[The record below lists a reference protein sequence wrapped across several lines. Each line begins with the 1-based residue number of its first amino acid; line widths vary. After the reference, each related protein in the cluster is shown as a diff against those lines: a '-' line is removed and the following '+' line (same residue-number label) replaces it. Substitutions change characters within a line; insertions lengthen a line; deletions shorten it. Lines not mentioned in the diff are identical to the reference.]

1 MPIILSW
8 NEIKDRA
15 LRFSQDWQGETRE
28 RAEAATFWN
37 AFFEVFGISRRRLA
51 SFEAPVKKRKDGG
64 RTSTGF
70 IDLFWKGVLIVEHK
84 SFGHDLDRAFEQALE
99 YFPGIPER
107 DLPRFILVSDFAQ
120 FRLFD
125 LESSDEYSFPLLKL
139 HENVRL
145 FGFMLGLQTTN
156 YKEQDPAN
164 IIAAERMGKLHDQ
177 MLASGYH
184 GHALERYL
192 VRLLFCL
199 FSEDTSIFERCQF
212 QDFIELQTREDGSD
226 LASQLDQLFYIL
238 NTPKTARVK
247 NISEALDAF
256 PYVNGALFEER
267 LSPAGFDRKMR
278 DSLLVACGLD
288 WSKISPAIFGA
299 LFQSIMDVKARRNL
313 GAHYTSEKNI
323 LKLIGPLFLDQL
335 RTEFAACKSN
345 RPRLASFHSKI
356 ARIKFLDPACGCGNF
371 LVITYRELRLLEL
384 DVLKMLYAKDLAAG
398 QSSDVELLVQCDV
411 DQFYGIEI
419 EEFPAQIAQVAL
431 WLTDHQMNLACSEAF
446 GQYFRR
452 LPLKKSAKIVH
463 GNALRIEWGDVVEL
477 SRLSYIL
484 GNPPF
489 VGAKYLSDVQ
499 RLDMANTFKGA
510 KNFGLLDYVCAWY
523 QTAARNI
530 EGTKI
535 QCAFVSTNSIS
546 QGEQPGVLWPELWK
560 KGVKIHFAH
569 RTFSWTN
576 EARGKAAVHCII
588 IGFAGFAKALPI
600 IFDYE
605 DIRGD
610 AHATN
615 VGTISPYL
623 VDAPNLVLLGR
634 TSPICNVPLMQS
646 GNKPIDDGNFLFTP
660 EEKAEFIRDEPAAKK
675 WFKRWLGGEEFI
687 NNIERWY
694 LFLGNCLP
702 HELRNMPKTLERID
716 AVKKFRAASKSAPT
730 RAIALMPTQFHTQFV
745 ATEKYIALPQVSSER
760 RNIIPMQFLGPNVL
774 VGDKLRVIDK
784 GTLYHFGVL
793 LSVMHMAWTRTVT
806 GRLKS
811 DYQYSAKIVYNNF
824 PWPKSP
830 SAKQEQSIEEKAQN
844 ILDVRAQFP
853 ASSLADLYDPR
864 TTPIPLTKA
873 HLALDR
879 AVDAAYGFKG
889 KTDAE
894 RVAFLFALYQ
904 TYTSLLPEANSTAT
918 RRKTP

>member
-1 MPIILSW
+1 MPMMLNW

-15 LRFSQDWQGETRE
+15 LRFSQDWHGETRE

-37 AFFEVFGISRRRLA
+37 AFFEVFGITRRRLA
-51 SFEAPVKKRKDGG
+51 SFEAPVKQRKDGG
-64 RTSTGF
+64 RTATGF

-84 SFGHDLDRAFEQALE
+84 SFGRDLDRAFEQALE

-125 LESSDEYSFPLLKL
+125 LESSDEYNFPLLKL

-199 FSEDTSIFERCQF
+199 FSEDTSIFERRQF

-238 NTPKTARVK
+238 NTPKTERVK
-247 NISEALDAF
+247 NIPEALDAF

-278 DSLLVACGLD
+278 ESLLVACGLD

-335 RTEFAACKSN
+335 RAEFAACKSN
-345 RPRLASFHSKI
+345 RPRLANFHSKI
-356 ARIKFLDPACGCGNF
+356 ARLKFLDPACGCGNF

-384 DVLKMLYAKDLAAG
+384 DVLKMLYAKDLASG

-463 GNALRIEWGDVVEL
+463 GNALRVEWGDVVEL

-489 VGAKYLSDVQ
+489 VGHHYQDARQKQDQALVLNEI
-499 RLDMANTFKGA
+499 RAHGV
-510 KNFGLLDYVCAWY
+510 LDYVCNWY
-523 QTAARNI
+523 IKAANI
-530 EGTKI
+530 LIKMKDI
-535 QCAFVSTNSIS
+535 RCAFVSTNSIT
-546 QGEQPGVLWPELWK
+546 QGEQAGLLWSVLLA
-560 KGVKIHFAH
+560 KGIKIQFAH
-569 RTFSWTN
+569 RTFHWAN
-576 EARGKAAVHCII
+576 EASGQAAVHCVIV
-588 IGFAGFAKALPI
+588 GFGLKNI
-600 IFDYE
+600 SHKVIFDYQNLS
-605 DIRGD
+605 GD
-610 AHATN
+610 PIAVDASN
-615 VGTISPYL
+615 INPYL
-623 VDAPNLVLLGR
+623 VDAPDIVLSNRLK
-634 TSPICNVPLMQS
+634 PICQVPSMLW
-646 GNKPIDDGNFLFTP
+646 GNKPTDGGNLILSAD
-660 EEKAEFIRDEPAAKK
+660 ERDELLQLEPAAAKYIRRYAGGGDFIK
-675 WFKRWLGGEEFI
+675 GDIRYCLWLADVLPKELLSLP
-687 NNIERWY
+687 NILARVS
-694 LFLGNCLP
+694 
-702 HELRNMPKTLERID
+702 
-716 AVKKFRAASKSAPT
+716 AVKKFRLASTATSTREYSRYPT
-730 RAIALMPTQFHTQFV
+730 LFRQIAQPESDYLAVP
-745 ATEKYIALPQVSSER
+745 EVSSER
-760 RNIIPMQFLGPNVL
+760 RNYIPIAFFSKEIICSNTVQFIPEA
-774 VGDKLRVIDK
+774 
-784 GTLYHFGVL
+784 TTYHFGNI
-793 LSVMHMAWTRTVT
+793 SSAMHMAWVRTVC
-806 GRLKS
+806 GRLES
-811 DYQYSAKIVYNNF
+811 RYRYSNSIVYNNY
-824 PWPKSP
+824 PWPESSP
-830 SAKQEQSIEEKAQN
+830 AKKHAIEEKAQAV
-844 ILDVRAQFP
+844 LDARAQFSD
-853 ASSLADLYDPR
+853 ASLADLYDPVR
-864 TTPIPLTKA
+864 MPPALTKA
-873 HLALDR
+873 HQALDR

-904 TYTSLLPEANSTAT
+904 TYTSLLPEAKSSSA
-918 RRKTP
+918 RRKIP